1 MADFMLLL
9 YDKEGD
15 FTDMSPEEMQG
26 IVQEYVAWGD
36 RLEAEGKLVGSEK
49 LEDGTGRVLR
59 REGDE
64 TRVLDGPFSEAK
76 EIVGGFFTVRAETW
90 EEAVEI
96 AQGCPHV
103 GYGGTVEIR
112 RVEAVE

>member
-15 FTDMSPEEMQG
+15 FTDMSPEDMQQ
-26 IVQEYVAWGD
+26 IIHEYVAWGD
-36 RLEAEGKLVGSEK
+36 RLEAEGRLVGREK

-59 REGDE
+59 REGGE

-76 EIVGGFFTVRAETW
+76 EVVGGYFTVCAESW
-90 EEAVEI
+90 DEAVEI
-96 AQGCPHV
+96 GRSCPHV
-103 GYGGTVEIR
+103 GYGGMVEIR
-112 RVEAVE
+112 RVDALE